1 MTYFDEWRA
10 ISARIRGLAEAA
22 ELDSRYIAVT
32 SWDGAGSWRFLR
44 SQYLDVT
51 SSLEAFGNDF
61 SPQLA
66 LGAVAAIERT
76 LPQIKKTLTDHNP
89 TTDVQINYTRE
100 AIVQLRA
107 LEAELTFLF
116 SDTQERVRSTAERA
130 FQHLRR
136 LIAVDEEVRGKWQK
150 AYDDNETRCE
160 ALGAVHLLAHGI
172 FAFKADAAGAR
183 TDLVFH
189 EPARDDVGQYAETM
203 VLTEWKIAPNQK
215 NADKQFDAARRQAA
229 LYAEGPL
236 ATFELRDYRYIVL
249 VTPKAINVPSD
260 TAQGGVT
267 YRHINIP
274 VRPDTPS
281 VEAKRKRP

>member
-1 MTYFDEWRA
+1 
-10 ISARIRGLAEAA
+10 
-22 ELDSRYIAVT
+22 
-32 SWDGAGSWRFLR
+32 
-44 SQYLDVT
+44 
-51 SSLEAFGNDF
+51 
-61 SPQLA
+61 
-66 LGAVAAIERT
+66 
-76 LPQIKKTLTDHNP
+76 
-89 TTDVQINYTRE
+89 
-100 AIVQLRA
+100 
-107 LEAELTFLF
+107 
-116 SDTQERVRSTAERA
+116 
-130 FQHLRR
+130 
-136 LIAVDEEVRGKWQK
+136 VDEEVRGKWQK

-260 TAQGGVT
+260 TVQGHVT

-281 VEAKRKRP
+281 VEVKRKRP